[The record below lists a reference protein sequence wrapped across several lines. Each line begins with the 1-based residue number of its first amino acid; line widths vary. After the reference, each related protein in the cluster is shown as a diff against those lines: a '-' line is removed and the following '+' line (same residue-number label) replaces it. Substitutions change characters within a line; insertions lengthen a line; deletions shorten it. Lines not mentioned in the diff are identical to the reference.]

1 VGKDR
6 VDVGQQHQILALA
19 WTGRM
24 GSPGKVANWADSKN
38 LAQASD
44 GEALFRRIDEPELH
58 LLPS

>member
-1 VGKDR
+1 M
-6 VDVGQQHQILALA
+6 DVGQQHQILALA

-24 GSPGKVANWADSKN
+24 GSPGKVATWADSKN